1 MLFRTLSFTLHDN
14 FNFKYMK
21 KLLATLFFAMCT
33 LLTFAQTHGDQL
45 INCKW
50 YNLSGTNRIQFK
62 KENNGTYTARVI
74 WLSEPNGK
82 DGNPRLDTKNPDKT
96 RRNNKLV
103 GTPIVWGLKFEDGKW
118 IDGTLYSPTKGI
130 TAKGS
135 VTINDKGELVL
146 KGTKFG
152 ISQTETFKKES
163 L

>member
-1 MLFRTLSFTLHDN
+1 
-14 FNFKYMK
+14 MK
-21 KLLATLFFAMCT
+21 KTLATLFFIMSA
-33 LLTFAQTHGDQL
+33 LLTFAQNNGDQL
-45 INCKW
+45 VNCKW

-62 KENNGTYTARVI
+62 KEANGTYTARVI
-74 WLSEPNGK
+74 WLSEPNDK
-82 DGNPRLDTKNPDKT
+82 DGKPRLDLKNPDKS
-96 RRNNKLV
+96 RRSNKLQ
-103 GTPIVWGLKFEDGKW
+103 GTPIVWGLKYENGKW

-135 VTINDKGELVL
+135 VSLNDKGELIL

>member
-1 MLFRTLSFTLHDN
+1 MKRLFLMLISIMFVS
-14 FNFKYMK
+14 
-21 KLLATLFFAMCT
+21 
-33 LLTFAQTHGDQL
+33 LTFAQGGDKL

-50 YNLSGTNRIQFK
+50 YNTSGTNKIQFK

-74 WLSEPNGK
+74 WLSEPNNKEGK
-82 DGNPRLDTKNPDKT
+82 PRLDIKNPDKSKRT
-96 RRNNKLV
+96 NKLV
-103 GTPIVWGLKFEDGKW
+103 GTPIVWGLKYEDGKW
-118 IDGTLYSPTKGI
+118 VDGTLYSPTKGI

-152 ISQTETFKKES
+152 ISQTETFVRQN